1 MDISVEATALKADS
15 DRSDQLSTASTSAEE
30 WRSDADFAS
39 TDVKLPENGEIV
51 SENISDNFAV
61 DGSVGS
67 VKNNVS
73 SLSSLVN
80 DPLKSVEDKIT
91 PDSCDV
97 ERDGGRF
104 HADQVDGKIVD
115 AASSASDSD
124 DDGQIADSRSATP
137 LQDELEPGDDLNEN
151 QGTSH
156 AELDQSIVVNPLYD
170 SNMGTKSLGI
180 EATSAELQNKSGEE
194 NGEISDDDEETTA
207 SVLQKLKPPTEGT
220 LTEQLEALKEVF
232 IVLSV

>member
-30 WRSDADFAS
+30 RRSDADFAS

-73 SLSSLVN
+73 SLLSLVN

-91 PDSCDV
+91 PDSRDV

-104 HADQVDGKIVD
+104 HVDQVDGKIVD
-115 AASSASDSD
+115 AASDSD

-180 EATSAELQNKSGEE
+180 EATSAELQNESGEE

-207 SVLQKLKPPTEGT
+207 SVLQKLKPLTEGT

>member
-30 WRSDADFAS
+30 RMSDADFAS

-73 SLSSLVN
+73 SLLSLVN

-91 PDSCDV
+91 PDSRDV

-104 HADQVDGKIVD
+104 HVDQVDGKIVD
-115 AASSASDSD
+115 AASDSD

-180 EATSAELQNKSGEE
+180 EATSAELQNESGEE

-207 SVLQKLKPPTEGT
+207 SVLQKLKPSTEGT

>member
-30 WRSDADFAS
+30 RRSDADFAS

-73 SLSSLVN
+73 SLLSLVN

-91 PDSCDV
+91 PDSRDV

-104 HADQVDGKIVD
+104 HVDQVDGKIVD
-115 AASSASDSD
+115 AASDSD

-180 EATSAELQNKSGEE
+180 EATSAELQNESGEE

-207 SVLQKLKPPTEGT
+207 SVLQKLKPSTEGT